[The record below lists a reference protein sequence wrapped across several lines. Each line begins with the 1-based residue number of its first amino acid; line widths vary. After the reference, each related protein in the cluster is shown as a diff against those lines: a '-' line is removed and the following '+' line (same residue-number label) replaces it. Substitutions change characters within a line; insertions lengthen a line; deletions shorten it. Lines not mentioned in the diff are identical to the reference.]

1 MHTLI
6 CAPVHALTARAAVY
20 RSIPSTGSE
29 PADSSS
35 SFRVKK
41 AYERMLLEYE
51 RRIDAGWN
59 ADAPAPAEMLTA
71 SEVLMPAGW
80 GVAQAVA
87 DARRDGLAALARVIA
102 RGDTAT
108 VLSDADAAKR
118 IERERQAVAARPAAA
133 SGPRA
138 GDKRPAS
145 GALLDGGAAAGE
157 AASAGAPAGL
167 LPATALAPGI
177 AAGTS
182 AAAIAAPPAPPP
194 PPELPRLSSEEL
206 FRSRVLVP
214 ATAAGFQFGA
224 SASRIR
230 EPSALP
236 LDVATGLAGEAWYP
250 SGVRYTT
257 LPVLDA
263 ASLWSTSGALANAPP
278 RLAADV
284 AARGAPSHAQW
295 FLERSARALAS
306 LQYGADDAAPLA
318 SARPRLLHSHSC
330 LCCRATMRVLKNA
343 ALASTAPPRMKDDDD
358 ATVDEELEQPA
369 AAATGDD
376 GAGAAAGAAAA
387 REGTSDADATTPG
400 QEGPPTAVT
409 TAATPE
415 HENEPLASPAAAA
428 LRRAAASSCAWATC
442 AGCPNVACFPCLFPT
457 PAAAGFGD
465 GPGAS
470 AQLDAFLAAAAAA
483 STSDGAS
490 SDAGSRRGLSD
501 AGLWFCPSCTVVRG
515 AAGVPLPWCGVCQA
529 SIAAP
534 PGPGAPYFGCLASP
548 VDFAAW
554 PAAVRCELCSSK
566 MHAQCAAR
574 AGVVV
579 AELPGSSRLVGR
591 TQSES
596 SALILLRRSAEDA
609 AGRGGAG
616 DPASVSKFA
625 FFCRPCAGKTGGT
638 GGNLCVPSARPGQ
651 VFAASCTT
659 RETAV
664 LGKLM

>member
-1 MHTLI
+1 
-6 CAPVHALTARAAVY
+6 
-20 RSIPSTGSE
+20 
-29 PADSSS
+29 
-35 SFRVKK
+35 
-41 AYERMLLEYE
+41 MLLEYE
-51 RRIDAGWN
+51 RRVDAGWT

-80 GVAQAVA
+80 GVAQTVA
-87 DARRDGLAALARVIA
+87 DARRDGLAALARVIP

-108 VLSDADAAKR
+108 VLSDGDAAKR
-118 IERERQAVAARPAAA
+118 IERERQAAAARPAAA

-145 GALLDGGAAAGE
+145 GALQDGGAAAGE
-157 AASAGAPAGL
+157 AASLAGAQQPAAGL
-167 LPATALAPGI
+167 SLGI

-214 ATAAGFQFGA
+214 ATAAGFPFGA

-257 LPVLDA
+257 LPELDA

-284 AARGAPSHAQW
+284 AARGAPSHARW
-295 FLERSARALAS
+295 LFERSARALAS
-306 LQYGADDAAPLA
+306 LQYGADDAASLA

-343 ALASTAPPRMKDDDD
+343 ALAAATPSRVMDDDD
-358 ATVDEELEQPA
+358 ATVDEELELP

-376 GAGAAAGAAAA
+376 GAGVTAAAAAVREGKSGAGAA
-387 REGTSDADATTPG
+387 TP
-400 QEGPPTAVT
+400 EPPTAVT

-415 HENEPLASPAAAA
+415 HENDALVSQAAAA
-428 LRRAAASSCAWATC
+428 RRVAASSCAWATC
-442 AGCPNVACFPCLFPT
+442 AGCPNVACFSCLFPT
-457 PAAAGFGD
+457 PAAAGLGD

-483 STSDGAS
+483 STSEGAS

-529 SIAAP
+529 STAAPP

-579 AELPGSSRLVGR
+579 AELPGESLSRLVGR

-596 SALILLRRSAEDA
+596 SALILLHRSAEDT

-616 DPASVSKFA
+616 DPALASRFA
-625 FFCRPCAGKTGGT
+625 FFCRSCAGKTGGA
-638 GGNLCVPSARPGQ
+638 GGGSLCVPSARPGQ
-651 VFAASCTT
+651 VFAASSTT
-659 RETAV
+659 RETVV